1 MDLTASAGLA
11 PAWVAAKRQA
21 ADQAVQ
27 LAVVKQRAD
36 AEKRAADMLER
47 AAERRSPPAPP
58 GQGTRVDTR
67 A

>member
-1 MDLTASAGLA
+1 MDVPSSAGLA
-11 PAWVAAKRQA
+11 PAWVAAKTEA

-27 LAVVKQRAD
+27 LAAVKQRAQ
-36 AEKRAADMLER
+36 AEQRAAEMLER
-47 AAERRSPPAPP
+47 AVERRPPPAPP